1 MSFAASWDYIRE
13 KLLQKAASDL
23 DLTRRARRFGGAS
36 VACILLA
43 MPASPASAGFFDFL
57 FPPAQPARPAM
68 PMYRPAPHF
77 VHHRIAHV
85 EHHKK
90 KVALAH
96 RGHKIVEAKA
106 HPVAPMAVDVMVDES
121 LRDGDAV
128 MTAEGLRVFVGLE
141 RSHHTQDD
149 FASVSD
155 TEALSRRKRTALLA
169 VAGGREGAQ
178 SQLVVGRS
186 AAEPGLS
193 AGVPIV
199 DARGVKIR
207 YVGP

>member
-1 MSFAASWDYIRE
+1 MSFAVPLKHMRKIPP
-13 KLLQKAASDL
+13 QKAGSDF
-23 DLTRRARRFGGAS
+23 DLMRRVRRISVGS
-36 VACILLA
+36 VACILLT

-57 FPPAQPARPAM
+57 FPPAQPAM
-68 PMYRPAPHF
+68 PIYRPAPHF

-90 KVALAH
+90 KVAAAPRH
-96 RGHKIVEAKA
+96 RIDEAK
-106 HPVAPMAVDVMVDES
+106 HLVAPIAVDVMDDET

-128 MTAEGLRVFVGLE
+128 MTAEGLRIFIGSE
-141 RSHHTQDD
+141 RPHHTQDD

-155 TEALSRRKRTALLA
+155 AEALSRRKRTALLA
-169 VAGGREGAQ
+169 VAGAREAGQ
-178 SQLVVGRS
+178 STLVAGRS

-199 DARGVKIR
+199 DARGAKIR

>member
-1 MSFAASWDYIRE
+1 MSFAASWEGIYR
-13 KLLQKAASDL
+13 KLSRKAASDL
-23 DLTRRARRFGGAS
+23 DLTRRARRFGVGP
-36 VACILLA
+36 VVGILLA
-43 MPASPASAGFFDFL
+43 MPAGPACAGFFDFL
-57 FPPAQPARPAM
+57 FPSAQPAQPAM
-68 PMYRPAPHF
+68 PIYRPAPHF
-77 VHHRIAHV
+77 VRHRIAHV

-90 KVALAH
+90 KVAAAPRH
-96 RGHKIVEAKA
+96 RIVEAK
-106 HPVAPMAVDVMVDES
+106 HLVAPMAVDVMDDET

-155 TEALSRRKRTALLA
+155 AEALSRRKLTALLA